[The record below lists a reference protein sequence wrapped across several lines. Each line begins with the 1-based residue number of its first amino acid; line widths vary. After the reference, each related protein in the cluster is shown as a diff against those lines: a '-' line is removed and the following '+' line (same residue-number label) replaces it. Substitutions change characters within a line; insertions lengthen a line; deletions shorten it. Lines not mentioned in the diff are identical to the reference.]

1 MQEQETRPGW
11 AVIHTALGRVGGA
24 ERQLVR
30 FVQAVREQGER
41 VDVYYSGPS
50 FPELESLGN
59 LYQGPQ
65 SADPAN
71 TLRAYAHLLR
81 QLRHYRSIL
90 IYHHVEPLLLG
101 FVTALYGDRCVAYL
115 GEPLR
120 PLWEEYVS
128 GDRSLVS
135 YPEMRATVQQLY
147 GRRAS
152 FVVNKPFLMRVLVRG
167 LRQWD
172 RMSIRRARVLL
183 GNSAFTSQVLQKVY
197 RLRDPPGVVYQG
209 LPNAPE
215 ISTEVSRARTVLSVG
230 AFIPHKDQVT
240 LLRAWSL
247 VEARPEF
254 RDAQLVLVGNG
265 PTRPECEDLSRQL
278 GLQRVRF
285 EPGVSDSAL
294 ADLYD
299 QASVLVHPAIA
310 EPFGMAPLEAATHRV
325 PSIVADS
332 GGITEFV
339 REGVTGRTF
348 PPRDVER
355 LAHLI
360 TSMLANRGECVR
372 MGAEA
377 YRKQSTLFTIER
389 TALQLL
395 SVARAAVITAP
406 ADRSLPLPQ

>member
-1 MQEQETRPGW
+1 VQNHGSRPGW
-11 AVIHTALGRVGGA
+11 VVIHTALGRVGGA

-50 FPELESLGN
+50 FAELESLGN

-65 SADPAN
+65 SADPVN

-81 QLRHYRSIL
+81 QLKRYPSIL
-90 IYHHVEPLLLG
+90 IYHHVEPVLLG
-101 FVTALYGDRCVAYL
+101 LITALYGDRCVVYL

-128 GDRSLVS
+128 GDPSLVS
-135 YPEMRATVQQLY
+135 FPEMRSTVRQLY

-152 FVVNKPFLMRVLVRG
+152 FVVNKPFLMRILVRG
-167 LRQWD
+167 LRKWD

-183 GNSAFTSQVLQKVY
+183 GNSAFTSQVLQRVY
-197 RLRDPPGVVYQG
+197 RLHEPPGVVYQG
-209 LPNAPE
+209 LPDAPE
-215 ISTEVSRARTVLSVG
+215 SATETSLARTVLSVG
-230 AFIPHKDQVT
+230 AFIPHKDQET

-265 PTRPECEDLSRQL
+265 PTRPECEGLSREL
-278 GLQRVRF
+278 GLRRVRF
-285 EPGVSDSAL
+285 EPAVTDSAL
-294 ADLYD
+294 ADLYE

-339 REGVTGRTF
+339 REGINGRTF

-355 LAHLI
+355 LADLI
-360 TSMLANRGECVR
+360 ISMLANRGECVR
-372 MGAEA
+372 MGVEA

-395 SVARAAVITAP
+395 SVAGAAVVTGP
-406 ADRSLPLPQ
+406 ADRFLPAPQ

>member
-1 MQEQETRPGW
+1 MPGPEDRPAW
-11 AVIHTALGRVGGA
+11 VVIHTALGRIGGA

-30 FVQAVREQGER
+30 FVQAAREQGEQ

-50 FPELESLGN
+50 FPELEALGN
-59 LYQGPQ
+59 LYRGPAT
-65 SADPAN
+65 ADPIG
-71 TLRAYAHLLR
+71 TIRAYGQTLLELKR
-81 QLRHYRSIL
+81 YRSIL
-90 IYHHVEPLLLG
+90 IYHHVEPILLG
-101 FVTALYGDRCVAYL
+101 MITALYGDRCVAYL

-120 PLWEEYVS
+120 PLWEEYLS

-135 YPEMRATVQQLY
+135 YPEMRSTVSQLY
-147 GRRAS
+147 GPKAS
-152 FVVNKPFLMRVLVRG
+152 FVVNRPLLMRFLVGG
-167 LRQWD
+167 LRRWD
-172 RMSIRRARVLL
+172 RLSLRRARVLL

-209 LPNAPE
+209 LPDGPE
-215 ISTEVSRARTVLSVG
+215 PSGGTPDALTVLSVG
-230 AFIPHKDQVT
+230 AFIPHKDQET

-265 PTRPECEDLSRQL
+265 PTRPACEELSENL

-285 EPGVSDSAL
+285 EPAVTDLAL
-294 ADLYD
+294 ADLYE

-339 REGVTGRTF
+339 REGITGRVF

-355 LAHLI
+355 LADLI
-360 TSMLANRGECVR
+360 TSMLTNRGECAR
-372 MGAEA
+372 MGFEA

-395 SVARAAVITAP
+395 GIAGSGG
-406 ADRSLPLPQ
+406 ADRPTERFLPLAQ